1 MKKEKKNLKWLSFF
15 LEYIKMLILEIVF
28 LCMCQKNVQK
38 KLERFNM

>member
-1 MKKEKKNLKWLSFF
+1 MKKEKNLKWLSFF

-28 LCMCQKNVQK
+28 LKMCKK